1 MTTRSPAPHTGLRY
15 GELIE
20 RRAARQPDEVAFIN
34 DDDRKITYGE
44 LTERIHAAAYRLQA
58 HGISAGDRVA
68 CLAPNSP
75 DIYVAMF
82 AAMRLGAIF
91 APLAVASPAA
101 EVNYLLRD
109 LGAALVLT
117 APETAATARE
127 ANPDIPIDDLHNL
140 VATTEAVHHVDA
152 IEVSGEQPALIVY
165 TSWTSGKPKG
175 VVLTHQALFHNL
187 VNTLLGLD
195 IAGNDVT
202 LINTPMS
209 HIAALNT
216 LGIATLAKGGTVV
229 VHQRF
234 DAARTLQTIHD
245 HGVTTFFAVP
255 SMLVLMGQQLDFE
268 HADLSNVRFVLGG
281 GAPMPPEVVARW
293 ARRDIPVLASYGMT
307 EAGPSLSFRHRLD
320 AGTKSTSSGTPALLT
335 DIRIVNADGH
345 DLPNQQVGEILVRGA
360 HTSTEYWRNEQ
371 ATAETFSNGW
381 LSTGDR
387 GYLDSDG
394 DLVITGRSKE
404 MIITGGENVDPAEV
418 EHLIAEFPGVQDVAV
433 VGRPDPVWGEVIT
446 AVVVTD
452 SDIQL
457 ADLQDFLRSRVAKYK
472 IPRQLE
478 TLDELP
484 RSPVGKLL
492 RRELQKPI
500 QHTS

>member
-1 MTTRSPAPHTGLRY
+1 MTTRSTASHIGLRY

-20 RRAARQPDEVAFIN
+20 RRAIRQPDKTAFIT
-34 DDDRKITYGE
+34 DDDRNITYGE
-44 LTERIHAAAYRLQA
+44 IANRITAATHRLQA
-58 HGISAGDRVA
+58 HGIERGDRVA
-68 CLAPNSP
+68 CFAANSP
-75 DIYVAMF
+75 DIYIALF

-91 APLAVASPAA
+91 VPISVASA
-101 EVNYLLRD
+101 ESEVSYVLRD
-109 LGAALVLT
+109 LSARLLLT
-117 APETAATARE
+117 TPTTQTIARQ
-127 ANPDIPIDDLHNL
+127 ANRDIAIDDLANITAH
-140 VATTEAVHHVDA
+140 ATSLPQHDAV
-152 IEVSGEQPALIVY
+152 EVSGEEPALIVY
-165 TSWTSGKPKG
+165 TSGTSGKPRG
-175 VVLTHQALFHNL
+175 VVLSHQALFHNL
-187 VNTLLGLD
+187 MNTLLGLD

-234 DAARTLQTIHD
+234 DAARTLETIRH
-245 HGVTTFFAVP
+245 HSVTTFFAVP
-255 SMLVLMGQQLDFE
+255 SMLVLMGQQPDFE
-268 HADLSNVRFVLGG
+268 HADLSSVRFVLGG
-281 GAPMPPEVVARW
+281 GAPMPPDVVARW
-293 ARRDIPVLASYGMT
+293 AQRDVPVLASYGMT

-320 AGTKSTSSGTPALLT
+320 AASKSTSSGTPALLT
-335 DIRIVNADGH
+335 DIRIVDIDG
-345 DLPNQQVGEILVRGA
+345 DELATNQVGEILVRGA
-360 HTSTEYWRNEQ
+360 HTSTEYWRNAQ
-371 ATAETFSNGW
+371 ATAETYREGW

-433 VGRPDPVWGEVIT
+433 FGRPDPVWGEVIT

-457 ADLQDFLRSRVAKYK
+457 AEVQDFLRSRLAKYK
-472 IPRQLE
+472 IPRHLE
-478 TLDELP
+478 TRDELP
-484 RSPVGKLL
+484 RNAVGKLL
-492 RRELQKPI
+492 RRKLHESVP
-500 QHTS
+500 HTG